1 MKWLEFL
8 MGEMPT
14 KESSPQP
21 SSTPSSGLSEQTTTT
36 TTTSPTQPTP
46 ANPTQQEA
54 PTTIQPVKSEAEVKL
69 EKMVEDLRKQNAALA
84 ARVSANGTPTSDNYQ
99 EAILSLTGWKG
110 VLNNADNKN

>member
-21 SSTPSSGLSEQTTTT
+21 SSTPSSGLSEQMTTTP
-36 TTTSPTQPTP
+36 TTSPTQPTP
-46 ANPTQQEA
+46 ANPPQQEA
-54 PTTIQPVKSEAEVKL
+54 LTTIQPVKSEAELKL
-69 EKMVEDLRKQNAALA
+69 EKMVEDLQKQNAALA
-84 ARVSANGTPTSDNYQ
+84 ARVSANGTPTTDNYQ

-110 VLNNADNKN
+110 VINADNKN

>member
-21 SSTPSSGLSEQTTTT
+21 SLTPSSGLSEQMTTTL
-36 TTTSPTQPTP
+36 TTSPTQPTP
-46 ANPTQQEA
+46 ANPPPQETS
-54 PTTIQPVKSEAEVKL
+54 TTIQPVKSEAEVKL
-69 EKMVEDLRKQNAALA
+69 EKMVEDLQKQNAALA

-110 VLNNADNKN
+110 VINADNKN